1 MERFTDI
8 NKRYVVASCWTVTG
22 IYFTMHGPLNV
33 KKLLHVIYS
42 TLYRSGLVGSS

>member
-1 MERFTDI
+1 
-8 NKRYVVASCWTVTG
+8 
-22 IYFTMHGPLNV
+22 MHGPLNV